1 MKPIAT
7 IKANDLVSIA
17 TAAEL
22 WFKKMNEINQMFELE
37 HRAAKE
43 LRDILWKTNWDE
55 DAYFNIKEGD

>member
-22 WFKKMNEINQMFELE
+22 WFKKMNETNQMFELE

-43 LRDILWKTNWDE
+43 LRDMLWKTNWDE

>member
-22 WFKKMNEINQMFELE
+22 WFKKMNEINHMFELE
-37 HRAAKE
+37 HKAAKE
-43 LRDILWKTNWDE
+43 LRDILWRTNWDE
-55 DAYFNIKEGD
+55 DAYLKIKEGD